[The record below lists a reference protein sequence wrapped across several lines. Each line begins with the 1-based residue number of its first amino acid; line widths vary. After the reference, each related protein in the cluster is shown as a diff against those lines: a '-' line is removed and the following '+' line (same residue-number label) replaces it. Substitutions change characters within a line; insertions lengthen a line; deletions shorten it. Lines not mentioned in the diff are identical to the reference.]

1 MIIWHTPLQNQDIQT
16 CPRWVNPMHF
26 RSWSF
31 SKCFEMK
38 LRRRSSLAETT
49 YAMLL
54 LSLRSAHIP
63 RVTAFND
70 VCSCFILLFT
80 ILSSYSY
87 LVDHVYSITMH
98 KHNCPRETV
107 IIASVLGGNL
117 CCLDLTTLVQWDYPH
132 ILDISNSSV
141 DDLDAR
147 HDVCEVRLLYVDY
160 SWLFRY
166 GTDRIGYSTLI
177 IFQQQSWGKG
187 MAKRSDTGIHTT
199 RQVFSTA
206 RRSWQML
213 MPRPLEYE

>member
-1 MIIWHTPLQNQDIQT
+1 
-16 CPRWVNPMHF
+16 MHF

-63 RVTAFND
+63 RVAAFNH
-70 VCSCFILLFT
+70 VYNCFILLFT
-80 ILSSYSY
+80 RLSSYSY
-87 LVDHVYSITMH
+87 LVSITIH
-98 KHNCPRETV
+98 KHKCPRETV
-107 IIASVLGGNL
+107 IIASVLGVNL

-166 GTDRIGYSTLI
+166 GTDRIGYLN
-177 IFQQQSWGKG
+177 
-187 MAKRSDTGIHTT
+187 H
-199 RQVFSTA
+199 FSTT
-206 RRSWQML
+206 L
-213 MPRPLEYE
+213 LG